1 MKLPRATIT
10 LSVVTLVAV
19 IAAEFLLREPTGSWT
34 DAVRPPSCAV
44 TANTL
49 LLPGI
54 FGQVKGE
61 SPVWFVNGSTG
72 VWRKRE
78 PVKSV
83 WVLSREV
90 AGSLRLQGHRLDGPG
105 ELQFQRGTD
114 GDIVPALDIADPWH
128 DSMRPGGP
136 SVMQRYSFVATYV
149 YYPSAGCW
157 ELIARLGGR
166 EVRIVTLLKT
176 EVSAALAQHVP

>member
-1 MKLPRATIT
+1 MKLPRTTIT
-10 LSVVTLVAV
+10 LSLVTVVAV
-19 IAAEFLLREPTGSWT
+19 IAAAFLWHEPTASWT
-34 DAVRPPSCAV
+34 DAVRPPNCAV
-44 TANTL
+44 TPDTL

-54 FGQVKGE
+54 FGPVTGE

-72 VWRKRE
+72 VWRRRQ

-90 AGSLRLQGHRLDGPG
+90 AGSLQLQGHRLDGLG
-105 ELQFQRGTD
+105 ELEFQRGTD
-114 GDIVPALDIADPWH
+114 GDIMRALDIADPWH

-166 EVRIVTLLKT
+166 EIRIVTLLKT
-176 EVSAALAQHVP
+176 EVAAALAQYVR